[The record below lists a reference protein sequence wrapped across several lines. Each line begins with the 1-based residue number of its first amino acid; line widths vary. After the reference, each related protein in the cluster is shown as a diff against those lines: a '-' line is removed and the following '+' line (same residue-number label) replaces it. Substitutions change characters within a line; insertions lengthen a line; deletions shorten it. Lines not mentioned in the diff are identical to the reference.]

1 MRKIFLLL
9 ALTACLLASAQK
21 KTTALDRIAE
31 DYVKLGLTI
40 GQYDGDFVDAY
51 YGPEEW
57 KPKGGRSATFPK
69 DSFLLAIEGL
79 KTQLRAVRNDG
90 RYSQEQK
97 GRARWINDQLTAF
110 GRRVRIFS
118 GETSSFETECR
129 ELFGIVPPQYDE
141 AHFQKLIARLDRM
154 LPGSGPVAERY
165 NRLASRFII
174 PNDRLDTVFRAAI
187 AESRGRT
194 LRHYTLPKNED
205 FRLEF
210 VKDKPWTGYNWYK
223 GDFQSVIQLNT
234 DRTMYIDRAI
244 DVASHESYPGHHV
257 YNAMLEQQLY
267 RQKGWAEICLYP
279 LFSPQ
284 SFIAEGSANYG
295 IDVVFPGREKIR
307 VATKLLRLAGL
318 DTAGIALY
326 FDALE
331 LFRQLNYARNEA
343 ARGWIN
349 GTLTEEEAT
358 AYLVKNG
365 LNTES
370 DAPKNMRFIKGYR
383 SYVINYNYG
392 LDLVKKNVEK
402 RGGKDPAK
410 RWSVFRTIL
419 TQQVRPAE
427 LK

>member
-1 MRKIFLLL
+1 MRTIFLFM
-9 ALTACLLASAQK
+9 ALVCTIVAAAQRK
-21 KTTALDRIAE
+21 ATGLDRLAE
-31 DYVKLGLTI
+31 DYVKLGLAI

-57 KPKGGRSATFPK
+57 KPKGDQSATFPK
-69 DSFLLAIEGL
+69 DSFLRAIDGL
-79 KTQLRAVRNDG
+79 KAQLRAVRNDG

-97 GRARWINDQLTAF
+97 DRARWIIDQLTAF

-118 GETSSFETECR
+118 GETASFEIECK
-129 ELFGIVPPQYDE
+129 ELFGIVPPKYEE

-154 LPGSGPVAERY
+154 LPGRGTVAERY
-165 NRLASRFII
+165 NLLASRFII
-174 PNDRLDTVFRAAI
+174 PNDKLDTVFRAAI
-187 AESRGRT
+187 AESRSRT
-194 LRHYTLPKNED
+194 LRHYPLPANED

-223 GDFQSVIQLNT
+223 GNFQSLIQLNT

-257 YNAMLEQQLY
+257 YNALLEQKLY

-295 IDVVFPGREKIR
+295 IDVVFPGKEKIR

-318 DTAGIALY
+318 DTAGVTLY

-331 LFRQLNYARNEA
+331 IFRQLNYARNEA

-349 GTLTEEEAT
+349 GTLTEEQAV
-358 AYLVKNG
+358 AYLVRNG
-365 LNTES
+365 LNTEA
-370 DAPKNMRFIKGYR
+370 DAPKNMRFIKAYR

-419 TQQVRPAE
+419 SQEVRPVE
-427 LK
+427 L